1 MLKHEK
7 IHQKYV
13 FFKKDEMILKLS
25 DFRVVAFTQLAKE
38 SKKVIVTLWILSTK
52 NLFLTA

>member
-1 MLKHEK
+1 MLKHEN

-25 DFRVVAFTQLAKE
+25 DFRVVAFTMLAKE
-38 SKKVIVTLWILSTK
+38 SKKVIVTLWILSTR